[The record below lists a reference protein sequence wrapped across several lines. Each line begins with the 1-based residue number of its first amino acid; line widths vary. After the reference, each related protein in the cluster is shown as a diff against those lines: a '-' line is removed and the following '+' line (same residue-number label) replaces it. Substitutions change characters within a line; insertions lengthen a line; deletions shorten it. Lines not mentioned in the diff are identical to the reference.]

1 MSLLSTEFIPNLTP
15 SIGSSCFDT
24 FKQKL
29 SLYVV
34 FIIMDI
40 AESWRQLGMGMPLG
54 RERRR
59 VKDTSV

>member
-1 MSLLSTEFIPNLTP
+1 MP

-34 FIIMDI
+34 FIMMDI
-40 AESWRQLGMGMPLG
+40 AESCRQLGMGVLLG